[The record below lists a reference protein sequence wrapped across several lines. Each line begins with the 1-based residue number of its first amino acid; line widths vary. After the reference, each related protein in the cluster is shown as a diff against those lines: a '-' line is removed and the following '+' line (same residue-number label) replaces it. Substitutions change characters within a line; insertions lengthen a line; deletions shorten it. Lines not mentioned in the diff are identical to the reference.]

1 MTRILVVDDSKTMRR
16 IIVSALNTLGFTAV
30 DEVATGAGALA
41 KIGAGGFDLVIS
53 DWAMPQ
59 MSGLDL
65 LRAIRADAAH
75 ARLPVL
81 MVTGIGEESDIVEAI
96 AAGADGYLI
105 KPFQPEILAEKIQQ
119 ILGEGVKA

>member
-16 IIVSALNTLGFTAV
+16 IILSTLNTLGFAAV
-30 DEVATGAGALA
+30 DEVATGADALA

-53 DWAMPQ
+53 DWSMPQ

-81 MVTGIGEESDIVEAI
+81 MVTGIGDESDIVAAI

>member
-1 MTRILVVDDSKTMRR
+1 MRR
-16 IIVSALNTLGFTAV
+16 IIRSALTTLGFTAV
-30 DEVATGAGALA
+30 EEAASGAEALA
-41 KIGAGGFDLVIS
+41 KLGASAADLVIS
-53 DWAMPQ
+53 DWAMPE
-59 MSGLDL
+59 MSGLEL

-96 AAGADGYLI
+96 EAGVDGYLI
-105 KPFQPEILAEKIQQ
+105 KPFQPQTLAEKIQQ